1 MSRVRA
7 QIRAWIPTTFWV
19 AALVQTLFMIALV
32 ASDGY
37 DVARTG
43 EVLRVVLTYATLLA
57 LFGLVHL
64 LVRAPRWNLRLNAF
78 VFALVVA
85 VNFARYETAGS
96 FDYGFAHANVREL
109 FTPLGRHIVL
119 ANVRAWEVAVL
130 FVFPLL
136 FGAAIARWPSRPW
149 PGSPS
154 SRRTAVVACV
164 VVLLGVPAA
173 RISTHESLTGFAVSA
188 FRFHA
193 ETRAAAASIVGA
205 PYPFVHDAVP
215 SARSRELGGANAPRP
230 HVILL
235 FLESWSGR
243 YASHTRPDG
252 RPFTPVFDAHR
263 QAGLSYDHFYGN
275 SVQSSRGHF
284 ATLCS
289 LVPMVRAKEFVD
301 IPNTRLHCLPQ
312 VLREAGYRTSWHSAS
327 DEPDFDLAQTWLA
340 RAGFEDVHFA
350 PDRNVAP
357 DPALWG
363 VGVQDDVFY
372 RRFFAALDEKVARE
386 PGVPQLAVLA
396 NASNHYPFDKS
407 PAHVPDPG
415 FPTKYG
421 RNYVASIGAADAF
434 LATFYAELDRRPAFR
449 DAIVVLV
456 GDHSFPADEHGIHFN
471 GLGSFDEAFHTGFAL
486 RWPGHVPPE
495 IVADRAASQIDI
507 APTIVDLLQLRART
521 HFTGS
526 SLVAGDR
533 KALVVPL
540 VQPYD
545 GVHLAAVRWPL
556 KLVRHESAAQ
566 EHLYDL
572 ARDPEEEHDR
582 IADHALAG
590 DVTQLRE
597 ALVRIHASEAILR
610 ANRVWPERP

>member
-1 MSRVRA
+1 MASVRGW
-7 QIRAWIPTTFWV
+7 IRAWIPTAFWV
-19 AALVQTLFMIALV
+19 AALAQTLFIVALI

-43 EVLRVVLTYATLLA
+43 EALRVALTYTTLLA

-64 LVRAPRWNLRLNAF
+64 LVPSPRWNLRVNAF
-78 VFALVVA
+78 VFALFVA

-154 SRRTAVVACV
+154 SRRVAVVACV
-164 VVLLGVPAA
+164 MVLFGVPAA
-173 RISTHESLTGFAVSA
+173 RITTHESLTGFAVSA
-188 FRFHA
+188 LRFHA
-193 ETRAAAASIVGA
+193 ETRAAAASVGGA
-205 PYPFVHDAVP
+205 PYPFVHESVP
-215 SARSRELGGANAPRP
+215 SERARTIAGSDAPRP

-243 YASHTRPDG
+243 YSSHLRPDG
-252 RPFTPVFDAHR
+252 RPFTPVFDEQR
-263 QAGLSYDHFYGN
+263 QVGLSYDHFYGN

-289 LVPMVRAKEFVD
+289 LMPMVRAKEFVD
-301 IPNTRLHCLPQ
+301 IPETQLHCLPR
-312 VLREAGYRTSWHSAS
+312 VLKEAGYRTSFHSAT
-327 DEPDFDLAQTWLA
+327 DEPEFDMAESWLTS
-340 RAGFEDVHFA
+340 AGFDSVHFVA
-350 PDRNVAP
+350 DRNVAP
-357 DPALWG
+357 EPDLWG
-363 VGVQDDVFY
+363 VGLQDDVFY
-372 RRFFAALDEKVARE
+372 TRFFAALDEQVARE

-396 NASNHYPFDKS
+396 NASNHYPFDKN
-407 PAHVPDPG
+407 PKHLPDPAY
-415 FPTKYG
+415 PTKYG
-421 RNYVASIGAADAF
+421 RNYVASLGAADAF
-434 LATFYAELDRRPAFR
+434 LASFFRELDRRPAFR

-471 GLGSFDEAFHTGFAL
+471 GLGSFDEAFHTGFAM
-486 RWPGHVPPE
+486 RWRGHLPPQL
-495 IVADRAASQIDI
+495 VTDRAASQIDI

-521 HFTGS
+521 HFTGA
-526 SLVAGDR
+526 SLVAGET
-533 KALVVPL
+533 KPPVVPL

-545 GVHLAAVRWPL
+545 GVQLAAVRWPF
-556 KLVRHESAAQ
+556 KLVRQESSQQ

-572 ARDPEEEHDR
+572 SQDPEEEHDR
-582 IADHALAG
+582 IRDSALAG
-590 DVTQLRE
+590 EATELRE
-597 ALVRIHASEAILR
+597 TFARIHTSESILR
-610 ANRVWPERP
+610 ANRVWPARP